1 MTTAREMNQY
11 GNRVVVTGIGLV
23 TPLGIGT
30 EETWEHLVAGDC
42 GITGVTSFDAKGYP
56 CRVAGEVKNFNPTD
70 FTDTKSAKRNDKY
83 ALYAVAAA
91 KLASE
96 DAGLDVEAR
105 KNPRIGVIIGSGIG
119 GMSTIHEQTLT
130 FHTKGHRYV
139 SPFMIP
145 SLIANIASGFVA
157 IELGLKGPNFGAI
170 SACATGSHSIGEA
183 FNMIKLGKAD
193 MIFAGGSEA
202 AVTQLSFSGFCSMRA
217 MSTSYNDAPETASR
231 PFDATRDGFVMGDGA
246 GILVLETLDHAIA
259 RGAKIYCEIVG
270 YSATCDA
277 HHITAPCQ
285 DGDGLIRC
293 YKELFAETGV
303 SPDEIGYI
311 NAHGTSTIYNDRAET
326 AAIKSVFGEHA
337 HHVHISSTKGATG
350 HLLGAA
356 GAVEAAVCAKTIAT
370 GIIPPT
376 INYHNPDPECDL
388 DYTPNNHALADIK
401 FAISENMGFG
411 GQNAAI
417 MFKKF
422 IA

>member
-23 TPLGIGT
+23 TPLGVGV
-30 EETWEHLVAGDC
+30 EKTWKHLVAGES
-42 GITGVTSFDAKGYP
+42 GITGVTSFDSEGYS
-56 CRVAGEVKNFNPTD
+56 CRVAGEVKDFKATD
-70 FTDTKSAKRNDKY
+70 FTDNKSAKRNDKY

-91 KLASE
+91 KLAND
-96 DAGLDVEAR
+96 DAGLDTDIR
-105 KNPRIGVIIGSGIG
+105 NNPRIGVVIGSGIG
-119 GMSTIHEQTLT
+119 GMSTIHEQTLA

-183 FNMIKLGKAD
+183 FNLLKLGKAD
-193 MIFAGGSEA
+193 MMFAGGSEA
-202 AVTQLSFSGFCSMRA
+202 AVTPLSFAGFCSMRA
-217 MSTSYNDAPETASR
+217 MSTSYNDTPETASR

-246 GILVLETLDHAIA
+246 GVLVLETLDHAMA
-259 RGAKIYCEIVG
+259 RSAKIYCEIIG

-277 HHITAPCQ
+277 YHITAPCQ

-293 YKELFAETGV
+293 YKELLNETGV
-303 SPDEIGYI
+303 SQDKIDYI
-311 NAHGTSTIYNDRAET
+311 NAHGTSTVYNDRAET
-326 AAIKSVFGEHA
+326 AAIKSVFGDHA
-337 HHVHISSTKGATG
+337 YKLHISSTKGATG

-356 GAVEAAVCAKTIAT
+356 GAIEAAVCAKTIAT
-370 GIIPPT
+370 GIVPPT
-376 INYHNPDPECDL
+376 INYHNPDPDCDL
-388 DYTPNNHALADIK
+388 NYTPNEHIKADVK

-422 IA
+422 VA